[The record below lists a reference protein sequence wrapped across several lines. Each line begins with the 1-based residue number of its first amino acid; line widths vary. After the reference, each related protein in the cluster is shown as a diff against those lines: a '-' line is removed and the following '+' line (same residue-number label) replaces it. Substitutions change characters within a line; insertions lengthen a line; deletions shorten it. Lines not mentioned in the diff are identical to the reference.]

1 VSNKILKST
10 LALAISAVS
19 SYSMASGFAI
29 NEQSISSLGMS
40 NAGRASSASDAS
52 TVYGNPA
59 GMALIEREQVT
70 AGAAVI
76 FAKADIKDS
85 QSTFGGSSDGDMVPT
100 VAIPMGYYVKPIDEN
115 WAFGL
120 GVYVPFGLSTDY
132 ETGFDGRYYGD
143 KSEVNVITIQ
153 PTVSYRF
160 NDQLSIG
167 FGPTINRI
175 EGELT
180 SEVLN
185 PLSPGSN
192 DAEVDIKGDDIAYGF
207 NIGLMY
213 ELNDSTRFGLTYH
226 SKVDYTLEGH
236 TTVSG
241 PGPVAA
247 SSAGRYDASL
257 DVTTPEAV
265 DFSATHQLN
274 EDWTLHAGATWTRW
288 SRFDELVV
296 NNDPVNGLYGPSL
309 TTIKEQE
316 NWHDTWAF
324 AVGAAY
330 QLNKEWVLRT
340 GFALDQ
346 APTNNHD
353 LSPRIPSGD
362 RAIYS
367 IGAGWSPNADLTVD
381 VAYSYLNEEDVNINR
396 NDTGKFQYSSTYKN
410 SAHALGAQVTYRF

>member
-1 VSNKILKST
+1 MSNKILKST

-76 FAKADIKDS
+76 FAKADITNAS
-85 QSTFGGSSDGDMVPT
+85 GFPGGSNDGDMVPT

-120 GVYVPFGLSTDY
+120 GVYVPFGLATDY
-132 ETGFDGRYYGD
+132 ENGFAGRYYGD

-180 SEVLN
+180 SEVPNLA
-185 PLSPGSN
+185 PAGAPDG
-192 DAEVDIKGDDIAYGF
+192 EVDIKGDDVGYGYNF
-207 NIGLMY
+207 GLMY
-213 ELNDSTRFGLTYH
+213 EITPSTRLGVTYH
-226 SKVDYTLEGH
+226 SKVEYSLEGH

-241 PGPVAA
+241 VGAVGT
-247 SSAGRYDASL
+247 SAGRYGASL

-265 DFSATHQLN
+265 DFSLTHQLN
-274 EDWTLHAGATWTRW
+274 NGWTVHAGATWTRW
-288 SRFDELVV
+288 SRFDKLVV
-296 NNDPVNGLYGPSL
+296 ENDQVGGAYGGAL
-309 TTIKEQE
+309 TTITEEE
-316 NWHDTWAF
+316 NWHDTWAV
-324 AVGAAY
+324 AAGAEY
-330 QLNKEWVLRT
+330 QLNKQWVLRT
-340 GFALDQ
+340 GIALDQ
-346 APTNNHD
+346 APTNNTD
-353 LSPRIPSGD
+353 LSPRIPTGD
-362 RAIYS
+362 RTIYS
-367 IGAGWSPNADLTVD
+367 IGAGWSPNDDITVD
-381 VAYSYLNEEDVNINR
+381 VAYSYLNEEDVHIDR
-396 NDTGKFQYSSTYKN
+396 VSATKGSYSATYRN